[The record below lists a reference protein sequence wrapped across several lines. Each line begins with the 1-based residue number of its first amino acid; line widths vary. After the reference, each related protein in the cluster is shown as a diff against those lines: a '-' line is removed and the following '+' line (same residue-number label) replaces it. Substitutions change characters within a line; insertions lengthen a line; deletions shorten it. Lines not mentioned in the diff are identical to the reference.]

1 MQFDQ
6 EHPYYTL
13 QKSYF
18 IAAVGRKE
26 IPVLAKQQNNSGQ
39 NESQIIENLWS
50 QIHRDWK

>member
-1 MQFDQ
+1 MEYACDTNNLKCLMQFDQ

-39 NESQIIENLWS
+39 NEV
-50 QIHRDWK
+50 K